1 MLKFSK
7 KPLMIAGGCS
17 FTDPNFTSVF
27 HPELDTSWDKW
38 PAIFGKKH
46 NYEVLNVG
54 SSGSGNEFI
63 CQQVIKSVNENKTD
77 VELVLVLWSGWD
89 RIRVYGQK
97 LCPINVVNKKNAITE
112 EAEKLILKRYPY
124 YKLAYDASK
133 MILDNYLNLN
143 AILNDTMFYMWILK
157 DFLEKRN
164 IKYIFAQGISPI
176 QFSFFDE
183 DYIKKT
189 IHKELNNFLYH
200 MYYDDLDVE
209 NFYGWP
215 LFEALGGHHLDE
227 ITQRKNTH
235 FRISELD
242 AHPNAKGQEEL
253 AKVFSKVYEKI
264 YA

>member
-1 MLKFSK
+1 
-7 KPLMIAGGCS
+7 
-17 FTDPNFTSVF
+17 
-27 HPELDTSWDKW
+27 
-38 PAIFGKKH
+38 
-46 NYEVLNVG
+46 
-54 SSGSGNEFI
+54 
-63 CQQVIKSVNENKTD
+63 
-77 VELVLVLWSGWD
+77 
-89 RIRVYGQK
+89 
-97 LCPINVVNKKNAITE
+97 
-112 EAEKLILKRYPY
+112 
-124 YKLAYDASK
+124 
-133 MILDNYLNLN
+133 
-143 AILNDTMFYMWILK
+143 MFYMWILK